1 MQPTFKQFFPY
12 AVVVGVLAAATVYA
26 SSALSGTW
34 APAGAVWVPFIA
46 WALYFAG
53 GAKTSR
59 IHKYAIGL
67 VGGAAFGWITLLG
80 AGFFGGIVGATWA
93 LPVTVFF
100 VAIAILLLELTDW
113 FEYAPAYFFGY
124 AAYFAYLF
132 GNFPGADGGKAV
144 VPALVNTSILL
155 LVGLGIGYVSATL
168 RGKVLDMTGTPADH
182 RQTIFDK
189 G

>member
-12 AVVVGVLAAATVYA
+12 AVVVGILAALTVYL
-26 SSALSGTW
+26 SATLSGAW

-53 GAKTSR
+53 GAKFSR
-59 IHKYAIGL
+59 MHKYAIGL
-67 VGGAAFGWITLLG
+67 VGGAAFGWITLVG
-80 AGFFGGIVGATWA
+80 NSAIMGIVGGTLS

-124 AAYFAYLF
+124 ASYFAYLF
-132 GNFPGADGGKAV
+132 GGFPGASEGQV
-144 VPALVNTSILL
+144 TALVNTSILL

-168 RGKVLDMTGTPADH
+168 RGKVLDLTHTPPEQ